1 MRAWL
6 ERPLLSVTEIDRR
19 SAAVAALVEHTVARE
34 ELILALQGI
43 SDMER
48 LVGRIVY
55 GTAGGRDLASLRAA
69 MEKLP
74 LVKAQL
80 SCFEKGRLHQLDEAL
95 DDLNDLAAL
104 IGQTLVD
111 EPPFSGTAS
120 TARWIACAP
129 SSTAARVSSSAWR
142 PPKRKKP
149 ASAP

>member
-1 MRAWL
+1 M
-6 ERPLLSVTEIDRR
+6 E
-19 SAAVAALVEHTVARE
+19 RE

-111 EPPFSGTAS
+111 EPPFSVREGELIRDGFDSEVDRLRTILHGGKG
-120 TARWIACAP
+120 IAVGLGVILAWY
-129 SSTAARVSSSAWR
+129 WR
-142 PPKRKKP
+142 PPKRKRP